1 MKNTATSTGANDEK
15 KPSASST
22 VQPLQEDPTYTQ
34 EQFNAYF
41 DHLKISQEKERDLFK
56 ESIKEIQTNFEKEQ
70 KKFQNENKERNEKI
84 KDLEKRIQNS
94 NSQAFAILAIF
105 TTVFTFISLNISIFQ
120 NIKSASQ
127 AVFFMTII
135 AFFSAIIVS
144 IPLLILQSINGNEIK
159 EPKIIWKIFGVGI
172 ISLIVISLI
181 VKLLDF
187 ELILN
192 YVT

>member
-15 KPSASST
+15 RISASST
-22 VQPLQEDPTYTQ
+22 TQPLQENPTYTQ

-41 DHLKISQEKERDLFK
+41 DHLKISQEKEKELFK
-56 ESIKEIQTNFEKEQ
+56 ESIQEIQTNFEKEQ

-105 TTVFTFISLNISIFQ
+105 TTVFTFISLNINIFQ
-120 NIKSASQ
+120 SIKSASQ
-127 AVFFMTII
+127 AVFFMAII
-135 AFFSAIIVS
+135 AFFSSIIVS

-159 EPKIIWKIFGVGI
+159 EKKLIWWIFGIGI
-172 ISLIVISLI
+172 GSLILICLI
-181 VKLLDF
+181 VKFLDF
-187 ELILN
+187 ELLL
-192 YVT
+192 YYAT